1 MAVARY
7 WRQNARRALVP
18 NCTFSHQL
26 PRLLTHHLLQWITC
40 EPIELRFITDP
51 VDASLVTGN
60 SALGVLFDV
69 YQEVKIYPDDE
80 DGDSSDAVTNAQ
92 DEDDSDSDSD
102 KGKDSGTE
110 SSEGDGGSSGGGNVG
125 EQSSPS
131 GPTSTSTST
140 SVIAPGL
147 VLQEV
152 RQALKQMVDDDV
164 ESSRLDSAA
173 QPAPFPMPPT
183 LQEWFD

>member
-1 MAVARY
+1 MAVAQY
-7 WRQNARRALVP
+7 WRQNARCMLVP

-26 PRLLTHHLLQWITC
+26 PCLLTHHLLQCITC
-40 EPIELRFITDP
+40 EPIELHFITDL
-51 VDASLVTGN
+51 VDVSLVTGN

-80 DGDSSDAVTNAQ
+80 DGDSSDAVTNTQ
-92 DEDDSDSDSD
+92 DEDNSDSNSD
-102 KGKDSGTE
+102 KGEDSGTE
-110 SSEGDGGSSGGGNVG
+110 SSEGNSGSSGGGNVG

-131 GPTSTSTST
+131 SPTSTSTST
-140 SVIAPGL
+140 SVIALGL

-152 RQALKQMVDDDV
+152 HQALKQMVDDDV

-173 QPAPFPMPPT
+173 QPAPFPMLSP